1 MNSSS
6 QPAVSGSGR
15 AVPFAS
21 EMLVAVATGT
31 HLTMPAAAFPSSGPS
46 SSSRSNVA
54 KKPVLETTAVLLRFT
69 LHGAPFD
76 FSFVSFKVYGKR
88 KQDSN
93 PNEEENHFYGLLK
106 DLSAFSQRK
115 LHSSHKKSR
124 SQVKTPKRATRKWV
138 DPQKAQEETMKR
150 GEN

>member
-6 QPAVSGSGR
+6 QPADSGSGR

-21 EMLVAVATGT
+21 EMPVAVATGT
-31 HLTMPAAAFPSSGPS
+31 RLTMPTAFPSSGPS

-54 KKPVLETTAVLLRFT
+54 EKPVLGTSVVLLRFT

-76 FSFVSFKVYGKR
+76 FKVYGKR
-88 KQDSN
+88 N

-124 SQVKTPKRATRKWV
+124 SQVKTPMRATHKWV
-138 DPQKAQEETMKR
+138 NPQKAQEETMKR
-150 GEN
+150 VGELH